1 MTDRFAHTFYSDA
14 AVSPQQRMADLS
26 GRHDPLKP

>member
-1 MTDRFAHTFYSDA
+1 MTDRFGYTFYSDA

-26 GRHDPLKP
+26 GRHAPVKP